1 MSAKNVMI
9 SALTLLATG
18 VVIGILVAPAK
29 GSETRQKISDA
40 ADSLKKKLQ
49 RLRGTTAEELDEM
62 NEIFEH
68 EVQGLKEDVRQR
80 VLQLIKA
87 AKSSSNNIK
96 QEALS

>member
-40 ADSLKKKLQ
+40 TESLRRKLQ
-49 RLRGTTAEELDEM
+49 RIRGATAEELDELKD
-62 NEIFEH
+62 IFEH
-68 EVQGLKEDVRQR
+68 EVQGLRDDVRQR

-87 AKSSSNNIK
+87 ARSSGNNIK
-96 QEALS
+96 EQALS